1 MLQGLKRR
9 LIKNISK
16 VYNPLVT
23 INIGNQS
30 IKLPLSHD
38 LRDIIK
44 LYPEYNFNLARIVKY
59 VNEQIPGVSVIDIGA
74 NIGDSVAFIKNYSDV
89 PILCI
94 DGDEKYMGILAE
106 NTAKYKNVFSCKTLV
121 GAETKEVNLKLKS
134 EKGTA
139 YIEEGGEAVE
149 MRSLE
154 NILED
159 FPDFRKSKIIKSDT
173 DGFDTIILRSCGNY
187 LNNVKPI
194 LFFEFDPHLIRKNND
209 DAFEF
214 IGFLE
219 NHGYRYF
226 IFYTNIGDYLVSCT
240 SGQKD
245 VLAQLIHYFSGRKLD
260 LFADVCAFSGDDKV
274 LFESITEQEIKHFR
288 QIRNY

>member
-23 INIGNQS
+23 ISIGSQT
-30 IKLPLSHD
+30 IKIPLSHD
-38 LRDIIK
+38 LRDIML

-59 VNEQIPGVSVIDIGA
+59 VNEQMPDVRVIDIGA
-74 NIGDSVAFIKNYSDV
+74 NIGDTVAFIKNYSDV

-94 DGDEKYMGILAE
+94 DGDEKYMNILAE

-134 EKGTA
+134 GKGTA
-139 YIEEGGEAVE
+139 YLEEGGEAIP

-159 FPDFRKSKIIKSDT
+159 FPDFKRSKIIKSDT

-187 LNNVKPI
+187 LKSIKPI
-194 LFFEFDPHLIRKNND
+194 LFFEFDPHLIKKNND
-209 DAFEF
+209 DAFDF
-214 IGFLE
+214 ISFLE
-219 NHGYRYF
+219 AHGYHYF
-226 IFYTNIGDYLVSCT
+226 IFYVNIGDYLVSC
-240 SGQKD
+240 SSDQKD
-245 VLAQLIHYFSGRKLD
+245 LLNQIIHYFSGRKLD
-260 LFADVCAFSGDDKV
+260 LFADVCAFTDEDKHI
-274 LFESITEQEIKHFR
+274 FEHITTQEILHFR
-288 QIRNY
+288 QVRNY